1 MTFIVKNTTLPSL
14 SDVIAPHICRG
25 CGAVGSVL
33 CKRCKNHIIET
44 HADICPECKKPKTK
58 PTCPDCN
65 LPVTFCIGERNDLL
79 DELIHDFK
87 YNSIRPIG
95 KAFVDILDKILPT
108 LPEKTIIIPL
118 PTSNKHIRQ
127 RGIDHTL
134 YITKRLAKKRH
145 LKFEKI
151 LIRAKDTVQVGANHT
166 SRIAQAN
173 QAYAINSKTN
183 INPDYTYILFDDVWT
198 TGASMKSA
206 IKKLQMAGAKNI
218 RVVLLAVSKLSH

>member
-14 SDVIAPHICRG
+14 PEVIAPHICRG
-25 CGAVGSVL
+25 CNAIGSIL
-33 CKRCKNHIIET
+33 CERCKNHIIKT
-44 HADICPECKKPKTK
+44 KQDICPECKKPKLTLI
-58 PTCPDCN
+58 CPNCN
-65 LPVTFCIGERNDLL
+65 LPSTFCIGERNDLL

-95 KAFVDILDKILPT
+95 KAFVDILNEILPE
-108 LPEKTIIIPL
+108 LSDNSVLVPL

-134 YITKRLAKKRH
+134 FIAKRLAKKRNIKVQK
-145 LKFEKI
+145 L
-151 LIRAKDTVQVGANHT
+151 LIRAKDTVQVGADHST
-166 SRIAQAN
+166 RITQAN
-173 QAYAINSKTN
+173 KAYTINQKTKINSN
-183 INPDYTYILFDDVWT
+183 YTYILFDDVWT

-218 RVVLLAVSKLSH
+218 IVVLLAVSKLSH

>member
-1 MTFIVKNTTLPSL
+1 MTFIVKNTTLPNF

-33 CKRCKNHIIET
+33 CDRCKNHIIET
-44 HADICPECKKPKTK
+44 STDICPECKKPKK
-58 PTCPDCN
+58 QPLCQNCN
-65 LPVTFCIGERNDLL
+65 LPITFCIGERNDLL

-95 KAFVDILDKILPT
+95 KAFVDILDKT
-108 LPEKTIIIPL
+108 LPSLPQKAILVPL

-134 YITKRLAKKRH
+134 YIAKRLAKRRH
-145 LKFEKI
+145 IKTQKL
-151 LIRAKDTVQVGANHT
+151 LTRAKDTVQVGADHL
-166 SRIAQAN
+166 SRIVQADK
-173 QAYAINSKTN
+173 AYSINPKIT

-218 RVVLLAVSKLSH
+218 MIILLAVSKLSH